1 MWTVTVGHRRKE
13 NIMAA
18 SSISDSNVVELSPR
32 RAQRNL
38 RALREAQRRHPS
50 YLGQVARERAATPP
64 CRVLQF
70 SR

>member
-1 MWTVTVGHRRKE
+1 
-13 NIMAA
+13 MAA

-50 YLGQVARERAATPP
+50 YLGQVARERTAMPP

>member
-1 MWTVTVGHRRKE
+1 
-13 NIMAA
+13 MAA
-18 SSISDSNVVELSPR
+18 TSISDSNVVELTPR

-50 YLGQVARERAATPP
+50 YLGQLARETAAPVP
-64 CRVLQF
+64 CRVLPF

>member
-1 MWTVTVGHRRKE
+1 
-13 NIMAA
+13 MAA
-18 SSISDSNVVELSPR
+18 TAISDSNVVELTPR

-50 YLGQVARERAATPP
+50 YLGKAAREAAAPAP

-70 SR
+70 TR

>member
-1 MWTVTVGHRRKE
+1 
-13 NIMAA
+13 MAA

-50 YLGQVARERAATPP
+50 YLGQLARERTATPP
-64 CRVLQF
+64 CRVLPF